1 MTLVYIVK
9 LSLGDQKINNL
20 TLLTFEIVIVD
31 FSI

>member
-1 MTLVYIVK
+1 MILVYIVK

>member
-9 LSLGDQKINNL
+9 LGLGDQKMNNL